1 MVVEK
6 VVSKDFERDIPE
18 AARTDAS
25 TEPIEVD

>member
-6 VVSKDFERDIPE
+6 VVSKDFERDSPK